1 MGVLQQRKG
10 LNMTAGELKFKLALE
25 DEGVSWEQ
33 AETILGFVED
43 YLLSEYIEKTEKARG
58 ALEEVNLAA
67 YSARH
72 TVERWD
78 NGLLDDLEALSKPL
92 PDGER
97 ERVGELRGAISV
109 LVFLYRHDA
118 QEVTE
123 SVKEIEE
130 M

>member
-1 MGVLQQRKG
+1 
-10 LNMTAGELKFKLALE
+10 MTAGELKFKLALE

-43 YLLSEYIEKTEKARG
+43 YLLSEYIEKADKAREV
-58 ALEEVNLAA
+58 LDEVNLEA
-67 YSARH
+67 YSARQN
-72 TVERWD
+72 VERWD

-92 PDGER
+92 PDGE
-97 ERVGELRGAISV
+97 EETVEELRGAISV

-123 SVKEIEE
+123 SLKEIEE
-130 M
+130 LSE